1 MSLNPLHKSSN
12 NSNSA
17 QNVSRKAIGISV
29 TSCLFVSLLVG
40 VVGFSLGTRY
50 NVAVSGLNYNELN
63 EVYNTLKSRYNGSL
77 DDDKLLQGAASGMA
91 AAAGDKYT
99 AFFTRAE
106 AKELTSDLAGK
117 FEGVGIELG
126 QNSDKQLEVI
136 TPLDDSPA
144 KAAGIRAG
152 DVIAKIND
160 DESISWEPEKAVTK
174 IRGEAGTTVKLTIER
189 DGELKEVPLVRAE
202 ITVASVKTEIKDNI
216 GYIRISTFG
225 DDTASLMNKAAQEFK
240 DKGVK
245 SVILDLRGNGGG
257 YVSAAKSVASLW
269 LKSGTAIVR
278 EKRGEQVIAVEKA
291 NGNAILAGVK
301 TIVLID
307 GGSASAS
314 EIVAGALKDNG
325 VATLVG
331 KKSYGKGSVQE
342 LVDLRSGSVLK
353 VTIAKWYTPNDKN
366 IDGEGIEPD
375 ETVDM
380 TSEEY
385 NAGNDTQRNKAIEL
399 LRK

>member
-1 MSLNPLHKSSN
+1 
-12 NSNSA
+12 
-17 QNVSRKAIGISV
+17 
-29 TSCLFVSLLVG
+29 
-40 VVGFSLGTRY
+40 
-50 NVAVSGLNYNELN
+50 
-63 EVYNTLKSRYNGSL
+63 
-77 DDDKLLQGAASGMA
+77 
-91 AAAGDKYT
+91 
-99 AFFTRAE
+99 
-106 AKELTSDLAGK
+106 
-117 FEGVGIELG
+117 
-126 QNSDKQLEVI
+126 
-136 TPLDDSPA
+136 
-144 KAAGIRAG
+144 
-152 DVIAKIND
+152 
-160 DESISWEPEKAVTK
+160 
-174 IRGEAGTTVKLTIER
+174 
-189 DGELKEVPLVRAE
+189 
-202 ITVASVKTEIKDNI
+202 
-216 GYIRISTFG
+216 
-225 DDTASLMNKAAQEFK
+225 MNKAAQEFK

-331 KKSYGKGSVQE
+331 TKSYGKGSVQE

-366 IDGEGIEPD
+366 IDSEGIEPD

-385 NAGNDTQRNKAIEL
+385 NAGNDTQRNRAVEL